1 MSEYPAECTPE
12 NPCPAH
18 GGDASAERFRR
29 EFLGGTPVADFLIRE
44 LTDPDSP
51 EFEGRSHDE
60 RSQRTRSVALMVAMG
75 ATPKTPE
82 EIEALRTWLKEGD
95 PS

>member
-1 MSEYPAECTPE
+1 VSGYPAECTPE

-18 GGDASAERFRR
+18 GGEASGERFRR
-29 EFLGGTPVADFLIRE
+29 EFLGGTSAADFLIRE

-60 RSQRTRSVALMVAMG
+60 ISQAARSVALRAY
-75 ATPKTPE
+75 
-82 EIEALRTWLKEGD
+82 LQEG
-95 PS
+95 PSS